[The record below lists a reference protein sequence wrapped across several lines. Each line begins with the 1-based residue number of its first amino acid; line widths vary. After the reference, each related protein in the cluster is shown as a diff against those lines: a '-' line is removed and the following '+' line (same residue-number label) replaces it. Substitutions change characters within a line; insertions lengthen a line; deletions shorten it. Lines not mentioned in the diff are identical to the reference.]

1 MWEDQGDSVRD
12 EGWLHLGREVLH
24 CVQRPV
30 PGDLRHGQGEQQV
43 KGDINWSIIIC
54 LLFIFYYFPWQDI
67 GYRKDC
73 SEFTET
79 KCRTVYDTKGAW
91 RTIDIGA
98 IDSQIRSVPWTLAL
112 TLSVNL
118 PKEWGEVLGLL
129 QEAVRHGVRDRDG
142 SRSELLL
149 PLIIMRFIF
158 LDYLILE
165 YEQKCSTSYEEQ
177 CHGYGY
183 HQSCTKVQSV
193 WRKKN
198 LMWIMTWWFCKNNYK
213 VWWLV
218 VNLYLFYAGA
228 EGDVQAS
235 S

>member
-1 MWEDQGDSVRD
+1 MAGHWISQGLLRVYRDKVPDS
-12 EGWLHLGREVLH
+12 
-24 CVQRPV
+24 
-30 PGDLRHGQGEQQV
+30 LRHQGSLT
-43 KGDINWSIIIC
+43 DHWHC
-54 LLFIFYYFPWQDI
+54 YYWHVNQ
-67 GYRKDC
+67 
-73 SEFTET
+73 
-79 KCRTVYDTKGAW
+79 KCPMDLGSNIVRQPPT
-91 RTIDIGA
+91 
-98 IDSQIRSVPWTLAL
+98 
-112 TLSVNL
+112 
-118 PKEWGEVLGLL
+118 EWGEVLGLL

-218 VNLYLFYAGA
+218 VNLYLCRCRRRR
-228 EGDVQAS
+228 AS
-235 S
+235 KFLRR